1 MGTAARLRSNRQ
13 ILPACLLLIL
23 FPFVAQDSPA
33 RTLDDSHNSIEVSLS
48 EARSDFERG
57 EFDRGIDLLRQC
69 LRQSGRKGPLRP
81 RAAALLLLAEGYD
94 AYGSWEDM
102 VRTLEEALALVTA
115 GGDSEQVIKI
125 CDRLAVA
132 YRRIGRMEGARE
144 TFERGLKLAREAGR
158 TDLQSTVLNDFGAL
172 QVVTRDF
179 PSAISSFDE
188 SIRLAHDAGLSA
200 LESTA
205 RINLS
210 NTLMLDGRIERLEEH
225 LGESYRLAGKLPDSW
240 LKAFCF
246 VSIGAQYWSS
256 QWRFGLAAI
265 WRKHAYDAYRRGME
279 IASNI
284 GDRRLVSYA
293 KGSIGRLYED
303 ERRYQE
309 ALSYT
314 RSAAFLAQES
324 DAADIQYLW
333 EWQIARIL
341 RDRGSREEA
350 IGSYARAILT
360 LEGIRSDLTHSGVP
374 FQRFVDPLFRE
385 FADLLLRRASDAGDA
400 RAAQR
405 DLLQVRSTLEQLKQ
419 AEIAEYFRDDC
430 VAQTQGSTQL
440 DLVSGRSAVIY
451 PILLPDR
458 TELLVSLPAGL
469 ERFTVRVGLDELTS
483 VVRRFRQSIDTFDGR
498 DGFLPYARRLYD
510 WLVGPLTESLRR
522 QGIDTLVIVPDGP
535 LRTIPLSALHDGKAF
550 LIENYAVATT
560 LGLSLTSARP
570 IARQDAKTLAIGLTE
585 GVQGFSPLPSVAA
598 ELANIE
604 AIFPTTRLQDRR
616 FKTASVEQEVSGG
629 AYSIVH
635 FATHGH
641 FDSDHSKSFLLTFD
655 SQITMDGLRDAVGN
669 RRYRQEPVELLM
681 LSACE
686 TAAGDERAA
695 LGLAGVGLRA
705 GARSA
710 VASLW
715 SISDESTATL
725 VAEFYRRLKVPRTSR
740 AEALRAAQ
748 LALLR
753 QEAYRHPYFWAAF
766 LLIGNWF

>member
-1 MGTAARLRSNRQ
+1 L
-13 ILPACLLLIL
+13 
-23 FPFVAQDSPA
+23 AQ
-33 RTLDDSHNSIEVSLS
+33 
-48 EARSDFERG
+48 EA
-57 EFDRGIDLLRQC
+57 
-69 LRQSGRKGPLRP
+69 K
-81 RAAALLLLAEGYD
+81 RA
-94 AYGSWEDM
+94 
-102 VRTLEEALALVTA
+102 
-115 GGDSEQVIKI
+115 
-125 CDRLAVA
+125 
-132 YRRIGRMEGARE
+132 
-144 TFERGLKLAREAGR
+144 
-158 TDLQSTVLNDFGAL
+158 DLQSFVLNDLGAL
-172 QVVTRDF
+172 QLVTRRVDA
-179 PSAISSFDE
+179 AIRSFDE
-188 SIRLAHDAGLSA
+188 SIRLARESGLPS
-200 LESTA
+200 LEITA

-210 NTLMLDGRIERLEEH
+210 ITLMQEGRLERLDGH
-225 LGESYRLAGKLPDSW
+225 LAESYTLAKTLPDSW
-240 LKAFCF
+240 LKAFCLL
-246 VSIGAQYWSS
+246 SIGTQYWSS

-265 WRKHAYDAYRRGME
+265 WRSHAYEAYRNGMNVAE
-279 IASNI
+279 NI

-293 KGSIGRLYED
+293 MGCIGRLYED
-303 ERRYQE
+303 ERRPEE
-309 ALSYT
+309 ALRYT
-314 RSAAFLAQES
+314 RSAAFRAQEC
-324 DAADIQYLW
+324 DAADVQYLW
-333 EWQIARIL
+333 EWQTARIL
-341 RDRGSREEA
+341 RDGGRSEESL
-350 IGSYARAILT
+350 GWYRRALRT
-360 LEGIRSDLTHSGVP
+360 LEGIRPDLARSGVP

-385 FADLLLRRASDAGDA
+385 LADLLLRRASGA
-400 RAAQR
+400 RDDQAAQR
-405 DLLQVRSTLEQLKQ
+405 DLLEVRSTLEQLKQ

-430 VAQTQGSTQL
+430 VAQTQGTTQL
-440 DLVSGRSAVIY
+440 DRVAAKSAVIY

-469 ERFTVRVGLDELTS
+469 ERFTVAVGLAELTS
-483 VVRRFRQSIDTFDGR
+483 VIRQFRQSIEVFDGR
-498 DGFLPYARRLYD
+498 DGFVPHARRLHD
-510 WLVGPLTESLRR
+510 WLIRPLTESLRH
-522 QGIDTLVIVPDGP
+522 QQVNTLVMVPDGP

-550 LIENYAVATT
+550 LIEDYAVATT

-604 AIFPTTRLQDRR
+604 AIFPTTRLQDNR

-669 RRYRQEPVELLM
+669 RRYREEPVELLM

-686 TAAGDERAA
+686 TASGDERAA

-715 SISDESTATL
+715 SISDESTAIL
-725 VAEFYRRLKVPRTSR
+725 VAEFYRRLKVPGNSR

-748 LALLR
+748 LALIR

-766 LLIGNWF
+766 LLVGNWF